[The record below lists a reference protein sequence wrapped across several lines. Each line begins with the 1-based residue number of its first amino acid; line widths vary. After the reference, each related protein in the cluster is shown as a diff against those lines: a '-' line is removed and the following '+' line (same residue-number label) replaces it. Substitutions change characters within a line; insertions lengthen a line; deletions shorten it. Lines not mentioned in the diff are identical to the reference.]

1 MTGRLLR
8 AALAAAASGLLA
20 AVIDGGAAAQTAD
33 RRLQDFFG
41 SYVGVAEVDNARSDE
56 GRERDMDIEIVPYDG
71 DGFRIQWINVTKV
84 NGRRDVPGVQRS
96 VSEVRFKPAADGKG
110 FFIEV
115 PRSSPFRE
123 REKTTPM
130 RGDPVRWAAIGG
142 NSLYVYSFVV
152 LEDGRYELQI
162 YERERTAKGIDLE
175 FQRIVDGEVVR
186 RITGT
191 TVAVGMAPEEGAAGI
206 E

>member
-1 MTGRLLR
+1 MAGRPR
-8 AALAAAASGLLA
+8 AALAAVALGLLA

-96 VSEVRFKPAADGKG
+96 VSEVRFKPAANGKG

-152 LEDGRYELQI
+152 LPDGRYELQI
-162 YERERTAKGIDLE
+162 YERERTARGIDLE

-186 RITGT
+186 RITGR
-191 TVAVGMAPEEGAAGI
+191 TVAVGMAPEEGTAGL